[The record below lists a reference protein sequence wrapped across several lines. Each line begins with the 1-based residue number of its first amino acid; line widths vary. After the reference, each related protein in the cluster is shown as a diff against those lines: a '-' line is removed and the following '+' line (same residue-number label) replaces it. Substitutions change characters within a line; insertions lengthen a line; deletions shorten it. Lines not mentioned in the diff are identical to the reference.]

1 MMDWNREV
9 WLNLN
14 DMINQAI
21 RFGIC
26 VYIVVIRSLY
36 SQGSWC
42 CRCYLTNEGNSN
54 TFSLTS
60 KINTV
65 DRGQAQSSTTTGEL
79 QAVVIPLIDTF
90 MKRLQQGGLLWRIAL
105 KEGAD
110 LSMAAKRG

>member
-1 MMDWNREV
+1 M
-9 WLNLN
+9 
-14 DMINQAI
+14 
-21 RFGIC
+21 
-26 VYIVVIRSLY
+26 
-36 SQGSWC
+36 
-42 CRCYLTNEGNSN
+42 
-54 TFSLTS
+54 
-60 KINTV
+60 